1 MKKIFLFI
9 LFGFS
14 LMSVFSQQDSTVV
27 PVEEEEDFSMY
38 DNLGF
43 ADGDAKR
50 YCTSKVFD
58 LSPAKLI
65 SFGFDLEGPATL
77 VTDSFPG
84 VGNNGGFGPSE
95 SRYRGVGGVRF
106 GANIPVIS
114 RNDIIIQVGA
124 TYWQHQFYEEENPK
138 LALAENPVNQT
149 IRSNG
154 LRTTGLN
161 TTIFK
166 PFNEKHFALFQA
178 SGDLNG
184 DYNFSN
190 MGNLDRT
197 RISAAAI
204 FGWKKHD
211 RRMVGVGISRTY
223 RVGELNYIPIV
234 LVNWTAPNR
243 KWGVE
248 ALAPARVHVRRTFSS
263 RSLLLLGYELEG
275 NSYFLA
281 GNNAL
286 SDDRF
291 IELRRSELRIR
302 AVYERSLKNFIWIS
316 LQAGLRYNYAFEVD
330 EFQDGNEFF
339 RGFFGDQ
346 PYLME
351 NTLGNTFYTMISI
364 NLVSP

>member
-1 MKKIFLFI
+1 MKKIYLFL

-14 LMSVFSQQDSTVV
+14 ITSLFSQQDSTVV
-27 PVEEEEDFSMY
+27 PVEEEEDYSMY

-65 SFGFDLEGPATL
+65 SVGFDFQGPFTL
-77 VTDSFPG
+77 KTDSFAAPNG
-84 VGNNGGFGPSE
+84 VGGFGPSE
-95 SRYRGVGGVRF
+95 SKYRGAGGVRF
-106 GANIPVIS
+106 GASIPVIS
-114 RNDIIIQVGA
+114 RNDLIVQVGA
-124 TYWQHQFYEEENPK
+124 TYWQHEFYQEENPK
-138 LALAENPVNQT
+138 IALAENPVNQT
-149 IRSNG
+149 LRAHG
-154 LRTTGLN
+154 LKTTGIN

-166 PFNEKHFALFQA
+166 PFNEKHFAIFQA

-184 DYNFSN
+184 DYEWSN
-190 MGNLDRT
+190 VSGIDRT

-248 ALAPARVHVRRTFSS
+248 ALAPARVHVRRSFSS

-281 GNNAL
+281 GNTAL
-286 SDDRF
+286 SQDRF

-302 AVYERSLKNFIWIS
+302 AIYERSLKNFIWIS

-330 EFQDGNEFF
+330 EFADGKEFF

-351 NTLGNTFYTMISI
+351 NTLGNTFYTMVSI